1 MATWNG
7 GVWNAG
13 ASAGSAA
20 PNALTYGQLKFR
32 LTKQFPGV
40 DLDLIEGWI
49 DDRYAEILGEL
60 PWSRQNVQSVLQTVA
75 PYSTGTVTLAAGSNT
90 VSLTGG
96 AFTASMTGMAFRV
109 TGEDDIYGFTYVDAT
124 DGLLD
129 RPYEGSLAFAPGA
142 AFTIFQHIYVMPADC
157 RMLEDTA
164 FANFSYGPLL
174 RMARSQLNQSQPSL
188 PMGTLAIWSSYM
200 DDGSTP
206 PRLQVELC
214 PIPDKVYG
222 IPFTYVSEAGA
233 LTGSATSTILQV
245 WLQPSALIEGV
256 VARVKAHL
264 KDFTGAQLA
273 GVMAKQALITMR
285 AAEAQGM
292 PPAAMQ
298 LGGYFTSHRMK
309 RCRY

>member
-129 RPYEGSLAFAPGA
+129 RPSNTEP
-142 AFTIFQHIYVMPADC
+142 
-157 RMLEDTA
+157 
-164 FANFSYGPLL
+164 
-174 RMARSQLNQSQPSL
+174 NQ
-188 PMGTLAIWSSYM
+188 
-200 DDGSTP
+200 
-206 PRLQVELC
+206 
-214 PIPDKVYG
+214 
-222 IPFTYVSEAGA
+222 
-233 LTGSATSTILQV
+233 
-245 WLQPSALIEGV
+245 
-256 VARVKAHL
+256 
-264 KDFTGAQLA
+264 
-273 GVMAKQALITMR
+273 
-285 AAEAQGM
+285 
-292 PPAAMQ
+292 
-298 LGGYFTSHRMK
+298 
-309 RCRY
+309 